1 MNPSPRRFSWFL
13 PVLCAY
19 LVGVVAAT
27 VGCFW
32 QSGQSILG
40 SVAVPVGLV
49 AALFVTWLG
58 GRIVVTSTSQRWAP
72 TAYAVAFIQ
81 MVLTLTATTA
91 AGDVVVAATWYGYSF
106 LILSLLIVALTAV
119 RHGMF
124 GPRRL
129 R

>member
-1 MNPSPRRFSWFL
+1 MLF
-13 PVLCAY
+13 AY

-27 VGCFW
+27 IGCFW
-32 QSGQSILG
+32 QSAQSIVG
-40 SVAVPVGLV
+40 SVAVPIGLV

-58 GRIVVTSTSQRWAP
+58 GQIVVTSTSERWAP

-91 AGDVVVAATWYGYSF
+91 AGDVVVAATWYGYAF

-119 RHGMF
+119 RHGML

>member
-1 MNPSPRRFSWFL
+1 MLF
-13 PVLCAY
+13 AY

-27 VGCFW
+27 GGCFW
-32 QSGQSILG
+32 QSAQSIVG
-40 SVAVPVGLV
+40 SVAVPIGLV

-58 GRIVVTSTSQRWAP
+58 GQIVVTSTSERWAP

-81 MVLTLTATTA
+81 MVLTLTATTS

-106 LILSLLIVALTAV
+106 LVLSLLIVALMAV
-119 RHGMF
+119 RDGMF

>member
-1 MNPSPRRFSWFL
+1 M
-13 PVLCAY
+13 
-19 LVGVVAAT
+19 
-27 VGCFW
+27 
-32 QSGQSILG
+32 
-40 SVAVPVGLV
+40 
-49 AALFVTWLG
+49 
-58 GRIVVTSTSQRWAP
+58 TSTSQRWAP

-124 GPRRL
+124 GSRRL

>member
-1 MNPSPRRFSWFL
+1 MLF
-13 PVLCAY
+13 AY
-19 LVGVVAAT
+19 LVGVIAAT

-32 QSGQSILG
+32 QSGQRSLG
-40 SVAVPVGLV
+40 SVALPIGLV

-58 GRIVVTSTSQRWAP
+58 GQIVVTSTSQRWAP

-106 LILSLLIVALTAV
+106 LIFSLLIVAVTAV

>member
-1 MNPSPRRFSWFL
+1 MLF
-13 PVLCAY
+13 AY

-40 SVAVPVGLV
+40 SVAIPVGLV

-58 GRIVVTSTSQRWAP
+58 GQIVVTSTSQRWAP

-81 MVLTLTATTA
+81 MVLTLTATTS
-91 AGDVVVAATWYGYSF
+91 AGDVVVAATWYGYAF
-106 LILSLLIVALTAV
+106 LILSLLIVALMAV